1 MEVSKVNLGKGFID
15 IYSFGDIKGAFME
28 KLDFLIDYLIKE
40 NQSIDIKEIPQNT
53 SDKKRLYRSLCNIR
67 EPLPI
72 SKKYIQAENE
82 YLQEELEKKNI
93 TQIENIKTIN
103 KVLPKTNLKHKS
115 QICLW
120 QGDIT
125 TLKIDAIVNAANSQ
139 GLGCFI
145 PCHKCIDN
153 AIHSASGVRLRL
165 ECSKIM
171 QEIGLLQT
179 GNVFITKGYNLPSK
193 YVIHTVGPIIYGN
206 VTEKEISELKSSY
219 INSLELAKQNNIK
232 TIAFPCISTGE
243 FRFPKELASKIAI
256 ETIKEYL
263 DTNEE
268 HFEKIIFN
276 VFSKEDYNIYLN
288 NLGEIYGRI

>member
-1 MEVSKVNLGKGFID
+1 
-15 IYSFGDIKGAFME
+15 ME

-40 NQSIDIKEIPQNT
+40 NKSIDIKEKPQDTN
-53 SDKKRLYRSLCNIR
+53 DKKRLYRSLCNIR

-72 SKKYIQAENE
+72 SEEYIKIENE
-82 YLQEELEKKNI
+82 FLTKE
-93 TQIENIKTIN
+93 TIN
-103 KVLPKTNLKHKS
+103 KGIIESNNITPFIKYKGS

-153 AIHSASGVRLRL
+153 AIHSASGIELRL
-165 ECSKIM
+165 ECNKIM
-171 QEIGLLQT
+171 QEIGILQT
-179 GNVFITKGYNLPSK
+179 GKAFITNGYNLPSK
-193 YVIHTVGPIIYGN
+193 CVIHTVGPIIYEN
-206 VTEKEISELKSSY
+206 IAEKEILELKNCY
-219 INSLELAKQNNIK
+219 VNSLELAKGNNIK

-263 DTNEE
+263 NINENCY
-268 HFEKIIFN
+268 EKIIFN
-276 VFSKEDYNIYLN
+276 VFSEEDYKIYLN
-288 NLGEIYGRI
+288 DLGEIYERI

>member
-1 MEVSKVNLGKGFID
+1 
-15 IYSFGDIKGAFME
+15 ME

-40 NQSIDIKEIPQNT
+40 NKSIDIKEIPKNT

-72 SKKYIQAENE
+72 SEEYIKIENE
-82 YLQEELEKKNI
+82 FLTKENTNKGIIELNDI
-93 TQIENIKTIN
+93 IQFIKY
-103 KVLPKTNLKHKS
+103 KGS

-125 TLKIDAIVNAANSQ
+125 TLKIDTIVNAANSQ

-153 AIHSASGVRLRL
+153 SIHSASGAQLRL
-165 ECSKIM
+165 ECNKIM
-171 QEIGLLQT
+171 QEIGMLQT
-179 GNVFITKGYNLPSK
+179 GKAFITKGYNLPSK
-193 YVIHTVGPIIYGN
+193 YVIHTVGPIIYEN
-206 VTEKEISELKSSY
+206 VTEKEISELKNCY
-219 INSLELAKQNNIK
+219 KNSLELAKENNIK

-243 FRFPKELASKIAI
+243 FRFPKGLASKIAI

-268 HFEKIIFN
+268 YFEKIIFN
-276 VFSKEDYNIYLN
+276 VFSDEDYKIYLK

>member
-1 MEVSKVNLGKGFID
+1 
-15 IYSFGDIKGAFME
+15 ME

-40 NQSIDIKEIPQNT
+40 NKSIDIKEIFPKNI

-72 SKKYIQAENE
+72 SEEYI
-82 YLQEELEKKNI
+82 K
-93 TQIENIKTIN
+93 IENKF
-103 KVLPKTNLKHKS
+103 LKHENTNKGIVES
-115 QICLW
+115 NAIIPFIKYKGGQICLW

-153 AIHSASGVRLRL
+153 AIHSASGVKLRL
-165 ECSKIM
+165 ECNKIM
-171 QEIGLLQT
+171 QKIGMLQT
-179 GNVFITKGYNLPSK
+179 GKAFITDGYNLPSK
-193 YVIHTVGPIIYGN
+193 YVVHTVGPIIYEN
-206 VTEKEISELKSSY
+206 VTEKEILELKNSY
-219 INSLELAKQNNIK
+219 INSLELAKKNNIK

-243 FRFPKELASKIAI
+243 FRFPKKLASKIAI

-268 HFEKIIFN
+268 NFEKIIFN
-276 VFSKEDYNIYLN
+276 VFSDEDYKIYLK
-288 NLGEIYGRI
+288 NLGEIYGKI